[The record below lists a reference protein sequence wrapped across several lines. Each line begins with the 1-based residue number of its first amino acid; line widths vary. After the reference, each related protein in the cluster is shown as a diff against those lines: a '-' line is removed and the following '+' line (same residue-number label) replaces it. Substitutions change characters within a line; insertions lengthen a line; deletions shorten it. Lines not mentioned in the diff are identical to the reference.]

1 MNTEMAVRGV
11 ETASPAEEAPGARP
25 ATGSKAMWSRLGLV
39 AVVLAAGVFWGG
51 LAWALWSWDTGLI
64 AIYAQIVGV
73 AIGVTIPV
81 AIGLAFLHKL
91 IRLFR

>member
-1 MNTEMAVRGV
+1 MNTEMTVRGAK
-11 ETASPAEEAPGARP
+11 TASPAKEALCARP
-25 ATGSKAMWSRLGLV
+25 ATGSKTMWSRLGLI

-64 AIYAQIVGV
+64 AIYVRIAGV
-73 AIGVTIPV
+73 AMGVMFPV
-81 AIGLAFLHKL
+81 AIGLAFLQKL

>member
-1 MNTEMAVRGV
+1 MNTEMTVRGA
-11 ETASPAEEAPGARP
+11 ETASPAEEALGARS
-25 ATGSKAMWSRLGLV
+25 ATESKTMWSRLGLI

-64 AIYAQIVGV
+64 AIYARIAGV
-73 AIGVTIPV
+73 VIGVTIPV